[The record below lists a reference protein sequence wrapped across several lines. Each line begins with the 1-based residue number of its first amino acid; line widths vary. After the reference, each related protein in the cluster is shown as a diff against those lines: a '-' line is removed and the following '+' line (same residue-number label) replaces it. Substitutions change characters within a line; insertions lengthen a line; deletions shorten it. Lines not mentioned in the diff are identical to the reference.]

1 LLSYLHDVEF
11 VYSIPKDANRAND
24 GIDLRYR
31 YAYDLLDDPRRELGG
46 PCSVFEMM
54 VGLAIR
60 CESFMDDTAYGD
72 RTGQWFWGMITNLG
86 LGHMTDSKFDEREAD
101 VIIDRFLNR
110 EYEPNGKGG
119 LFTVRNYDEDLRDVE
134 IWNQLCYYLD
144 GLV

>member
-1 LLSYLHDVEF
+1 
-11 VYSIPKDANRAND
+11 
-24 GIDLRYR
+24 
-31 YAYDLLDDPRRELGG
+31 
-46 PCSVFEMM
+46 M